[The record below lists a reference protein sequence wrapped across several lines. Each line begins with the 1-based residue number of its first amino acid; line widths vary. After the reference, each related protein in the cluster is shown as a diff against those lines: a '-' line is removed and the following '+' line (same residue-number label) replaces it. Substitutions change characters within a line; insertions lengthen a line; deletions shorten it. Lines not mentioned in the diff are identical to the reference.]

1 MFYAFNRIILAN
13 GLQGA
18 DVEVRYCLQLLKTCH
33 LFLIVSMS
41 LSFSILRT
49 IIETGQ
55 NGDIYKV
62 LVTNSKN
69 IKMTNSCFQVSL
81 QHLSY
86 ISIMY
91 IVVATYKISILETFS
106 YKLETKRHFFGRD
119 SPFCY
124 MIVKQQDLDK
134 ITSQKNFT
142 FRS

>member
-106 YKLETKRHFFGRD
+106 YKLETKRHFFDR
-119 SPFCY
+119 FLVE
-124 MIVKQQDLDK
+124 ILLFV
-134 ITSQKNFT
+134 TW
-142 FRS
+142 